1 MNVDVYDTHAHTTDG
16 QVLHFD
22 VLLPTGSGAK
32 ALEYAREWLQSIG
45 MVSTGSLWTNAAS
58 AIPRRPHQK
67 CSDSWKAKGISSC
80 KWKAALLPFFK
91 LEKPGGDMKSL
102 VTHYVRGSTHRQRRD
117 HSRRRSAG
125 LPRGLSN
132 LDTHQVH
139 DVAKGTSA
147 GKSLYGYSP
156 HIWK

>member
-22 VLLPTGSGAK
+22 VLLPSGSGAK

-45 MVSTGSLWTNAAS
+45 IGIDRITLDQCRFCHSEAATPEVQRT
-58 AIPRRPHQK
+58 AGKQRVFHPANGR
-67 CSDSWKAKGISSC
+67 
-80 KWKAALLPFFK
+80 LLCPIFK
-91 LEKPGGDMKSL
+91 LEKPGGHEKAL
-102 VTHYVRGSTHRQRRD
+102 VTHYVRGSTHRRRRD

-132 LDTHQVH
+132 LDT
-139 DVAKGTSA
+139 S
-147 GKSLYGYSP
+147 SP
-156 HIWK
+156 